1 MCSPNQ
7 IVILLFLTL
16 FYVPGLLSAN
26 KKVVFIAGAKSHG
39 YFSHEHV
46 AGSKLLARQL
56 DEANVGLKSVV
67 ITDNGYP
74 KDPSVFKG
82 AAAVVV
88 YCDGG
93 GRHLLN
99 SHLKE
104 FDQIMKKGIGLA
116 CIHYGV
122 EVPKGAPGDYFLKWI
137 GGYFETNWSVNPH
150 WTAHFKL
157 FPNHPISSGVKPF
170 SIHDE
175 WYYHMRFREA
185 MNGVTPI
192 LSSLPSADTLKRKDG
207 AHSNNPHVRES
218 VLKRK
223 EKQHVAW
230 AYQRGDDYNNGRGF
244 GFTGG
249 HNHVN
254 WGSDNFRKLVLNGIV
269 WISQNNVPSKGVDPG
284 DLSIIDLQANQDY
297 SPRGWTSGQ
306 IGGKLKEFNGRDPKK
321 SAKAKP
327 SSSNTAKPKVLFKSK
342 VVTAQ
347 TPGQMIEI
355 SAVIEGAKELHLYV
369 SDAGD
374 GYSCDWADWVNPRLV
389 EASGKETKLTSMK
402 WKSASSGWGTVKLNK
417 NTGGATMKVAARKV
431 EGIGCH
437 ANSLISYQ
445 LPSHHKF
452 TRFLAGGALDDGGA
466 LQGGAGNRSSIQFYV
481 YSEKPKVLG
490 DHKPS
495 NFSKTTGK
503 RIGEQGDPSH
513 AVDNLN
519 VHDEL
524 KASLF
529 ASEPMMLSPSAIDID
544 HRGRVW
550 VCEVVNYRRHKNT
563 REEGDRILI
572 LEDTDG
578 DNKADKVKTFY
589 QGRDVDSA
597 HGVSVFGGKVV
608 VAVADRIIV
617 FTDKNGDDKPDSKE
631 NLFTGI
637 SGAQH
642 DHGIHAVHFG
652 PDGKFYFNFGNS
664 GRQIKDKA
672 GNPIIDMA
680 GNEVNDKRK
689 PYQQGMVFRC
699 NEDGSDFETIG
710 WNFRNNWEAAVDSF
724 GTVWQSDNDDDGN
737 RGVRINYVMEFGNYG
752 YRGEF
757 SGKGWRDKRTNIE
770 TEIPLRHW
778 HLNDPGVMP
787 NLLQTGAGSPTG
799 IMVYEGTL
807 LPKVFQGQVIHCDAG
822 PSVVRAY
829 PVTKS
834 GAGYD
839 AEVMDILNG
848 ASRDK
853 WFRPSDVVAAPDG
866 SLMVA
871 DWYDPG
877 VGGHNM
883 RDLDRGRLFLVAP
896 DGHQYKSPKLDIS
909 SIDGAIDGLKSP
921 NQATRYLAWHSLRKQ
936 GKKAER
942 ALQKLWSDSNPRLRA
957 RAVWLLGKIDG
968 RGQYYV
974 NLAIKDKDPD
984 IRIVGLRLARQLED
998 VREIEV
1004 VQKLVLDDSSAVR
1017 RECAIALRHDKSKQA
1032 SKLWAELAALH
1043 DGRDRWYLEA
1053 LGLSSDLNADACF
1066 EAWLSKVGDKWNTP
1080 SGRDVIWR
1088 VRAKSAP
1095 NYLIKIL
1102 KDEKIP
1108 PASHPRFVRALDF
1121 HSGPERDK
1129 ALESLLDI

>member
-1 MCSPNQ
+1 M
-7 IVILLFLTL
+7 
-16 FYVPGLLSAN
+16 GLWGAD

-39 YFSHEHV
+39 YFSHEHI
-46 AGSKLLARQL
+46 AGSKLLAKYL
-56 DEANVGLKSVV
+56 NEADVGLKSIV

-74 KDPSVFKG
+74 KDPRVFTG

-99 SHLKE
+99 PHLKE
-104 FDQIMKKGIGLA
+104 FDKIMKEGVGLA

-150 WTAHFKL
+150 WTANFQL

-170 SIHDE
+170 AINDE
-175 WYYHMRFREA
+175 WYYHMRFREN

-192 LSSLPSADTLKRKDG
+192 LSAMPGPETLKRRDG
-207 AHSNNPHVRES
+207 AHSNNPHVRKS
-218 VLKRK
+218 VLERK
-223 EKQHVAW
+223 EAQHVAW
-230 AYQRGDDYNNGRGF
+230 SYQRGKDYKDGRGF

-249 HNHVN
+249 HNHIN
-254 WGSDNFRKLVLNGIV
+254 WGSDNFRKLVLNGIA
-269 WISQNNVPSKGVDPG
+269 WIAKTEIPSQGVSPGEVSVKG
-284 DLSIIDLQANQDY
+284 LLENQDY
-297 SPRGWTSGQ
+297 PPRGWAAEQ
-306 IGGKLKEFNGRDPKK
+306 IDNKLKEFNGKTPEKTASLGQK
-321 SAKAKP
+321 EP
-327 SSSNTAKPKVLFKSK
+327 SSSSKSKPLFVSK
-342 VVTAQ
+342 VVNAQ
-347 TPGQMIEI
+347 TPGQSIDI
-355 SAVIEGAKELHLYV
+355 AAGVKNLKELHLYV
-369 SDAGD
+369 SDAGN
-374 GYSCDWADWVNPRLV
+374 GYTCDWAGWVNPRLV
-389 EASGKETKLTSMK
+389 DAHGKETKLTSLE
-402 WKSASSGWGTVKLNK
+402 WKHASSGWGQVNLNK
-417 NTGGATMKVAARKV
+417 NAQGGLMRVAGKEV
-431 EGIGCH
+431 QGIGCH

-445 LPSHHKF
+445 LPANHKF
-452 TRFLAGGALDDGGA
+452 TRFLAKGTLDDGGA
-466 LQGGAGNRSSIQFYV
+466 RQGNGNQSSIQFYI
-481 YSEKPKVLG
+481 YAEKPKTLG
-490 DHKPS
+490 GVRVS
-495 NFSKTTGK
+495 SRSKGSGQ
-503 RIGEQGDPSH
+503 RIGDQGDPSH
-513 AVDNLN
+513 AVDNLDI
-519 VHDEL
+519 HDEV

-529 ASEPMMLSPSAIDID
+529 ASEPMLLSPSAIDID

-550 VCEVVNYRRHKNT
+550 VCEVTNYRRHKNQ

-597 HGVSVFGGKVV
+597 HGVSVFGDKIV
-608 VAVADRIIV
+608 VAVGDRITV
-617 FTDKNGDDKPDSKE
+617 FTDKNGDDKPDGPSVP
-631 NLFTGI
+631 LFTGI
-637 SGAQH
+637 SGTQH

-664 GRQIKDKA
+664 GRQIKDKN
-672 GNPIIDMA
+672 GKPIIDLA

-699 NEDGSDFETIG
+699 NEDGSDFETLG

-778 HLNDPGVMP
+778 HLNDPGVVP

-807 LPKVFQGQVIHCDAG
+807 LPKIFQGQVIHCDAG

-839 AEVMDILNG
+839 AEVVDILNG

-866 SLMVA
+866 SIMVA

-896 DGHQYKSPKLDIS
+896 HGHQYKSPKIEVS
-909 SIDGAIDGLKSP
+909 RINGAIEALKSP
-921 NQATRYLAWHSLRKQ
+921 NQATRYLAWHGLRKQ
-936 GKKAER
+936 GKKAET
-942 ALQKLWSDSNPRLRA
+942 ALHKLWSDKNPRLRA
-957 RAVWLLGKIDG
+957 RALWLLGKIEG
-968 RGQYYV
+968 RGQHY
-974 NLAIKDKDPD
+974 LDIAIRDKDPD
-984 IRIVGLRLARQLED
+984 IRIVGLRLARQLPD
-998 VREIEV
+998 VKEIDV
-1004 VQKLVLDDSSAVR
+1004 VRKLVSDDSPAVR
-1017 RECAIALRHDKSKQA
+1017 RECAIALRHQKTDQA
-1032 SKLWAELAALH
+1032 AKLWAELALLH
-1043 DGRDRWYLEA
+1043 DGKCRWYLEA
-1053 LGLSSDLNADACF
+1053 LGLASDLNAEACF
-1066 EAWLSKVGDKWNTP
+1066 DAWLSKVNGNWNTP
-1080 SGRDVIWR
+1080 SGRDLIWR
-1088 VRAKSAP
+1088 VRSKDAP

-1102 KDEKIP
+1102 KDQKIP
-1108 PASHPRFVRALDF
+1108 TASHPRFLRALDF
-1121 HSGPERDK
+1121 HSGPEREK